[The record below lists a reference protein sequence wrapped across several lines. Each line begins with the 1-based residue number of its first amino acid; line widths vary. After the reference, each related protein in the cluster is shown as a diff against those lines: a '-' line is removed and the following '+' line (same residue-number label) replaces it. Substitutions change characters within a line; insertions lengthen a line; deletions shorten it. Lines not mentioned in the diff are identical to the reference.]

1 MWFRRHAN
9 TERSSFHVTAM
20 PSGVAATLTAE
31 VDGPNVDVR
40 WHLDPGI
47 MATAREQLIVE
58 QAARELRAALGDR
71 PAEGAAARPTWMGS
85 FLWVPPLGD

>member
-1 MWFRRHAN
+1 VWFRRHAS

-40 WHLDPGI
+40 WHVDPGVVV
-47 MATAREQLIVE
+47 TAREQLIVE
-58 QAARELRAALGDR
+58 QAARELRAALDGTS
-71 PAEGAAARPTWMGS
+71 AEGGAARPTWMGS
-85 FLWVPPLGD
+85 FLWVPPLDD

>member
-1 MWFRRHAN
+1 MWFRRHAS

-31 VDGPNVDVR
+31 VDGPDVAVR
-40 WHLDPGI
+40 WYLDRAVV
-47 MATAREQLIVE
+47 ATAREQLIVE
-58 QAARELRAALGDR
+58 QAARELRAALSGN